1 VKFIQGFGG
10 LSQGRPTQGG
20 KRMWKYV
27 LAAAVVAATSTGAL
41 AQVELKT
48 YEDKDGGIDVQ
59 KLTCAQLAGT
69 FQEDADFLAVWY
81 SGWYNGLAKKH
92 VIYPDRAKDAEHRL
106 IVFCKANP
114 GKTVIKGIDIVFT
127 EMRKEMGIK
136 LK

>member
-1 VKFIQGFGG
+1 MGM
-10 LSQGRPTQGG
+10 LR
-20 KRMWKYV
+20 YV
-27 LAAAVVAATSTGAL
+27 IAAAAAALVSSSAL

-48 YEDKDGGIDVQ
+48 YEDANGGLDVQ
-59 KLTCAQLAGT
+59 KLMCGQLAGT

-92 VIYPDRAKDAEHRL
+92 VIYVDRAKDAEHRL

-114 GKTVIKGIDIVFT
+114 SLKVIKAIDIVFT
-127 EMRKEMGIK
+127 QMRTEMGIK

>member
-1 VKFIQGFGG
+1 MRRYLI
-10 LSQGRPTQGG
+10 
-20 KRMWKYV
+20 
-27 LAAAVVAATSTGAL
+27 AAAVAALTSTSAL

-48 YEDKDGGIDVQ
+48 YEDKNGGIDVQ

-92 VIYPDRAKDAEHRL
+92 VIYVDRAKEAEHRL

-114 GKTVIKGIDIVFT
+114 DKTVIKAIDIVFT
-127 EMRKEMGIK
+127 QMRKEMGIK